1 MSQENV
7 EIVRGARIALPPHS
21 ERASRRRTLGER
33 LFVRFPAFSRL
44 LADAFMRLP
53 TRSRLRRL
61 MVARFVSRA
70 YAAANRRDF
79 DLVLVGWDPGSE
91 YHPSGD
97 LMPPDLETVFYGHE
111 GYLQLWRYWLDAF
124 EDIRWDPEEILD
136 LGDRLL
142 VTAQQ
147 RGHGSGSGVAVSEPV
162 YQLFKLRRGLVIR
175 QEDFLDRS
183 KALQAAGLRDGS
195 NSSR

>member
-1 MSQENV
+1 MSR
-7 EIVRGARIALPPHS
+7 IVLPPPS
-21 ERASRRRTLGER
+21 EGASQRRSLDER
-33 LFVRFPAFSRL
+33 LFVRFPALYRR

-53 TRSRLRRL
+53 PSRLRRS
-61 MVARFVSRA
+61 MVAHRVGRA

-79 DLVLVGWDPGSE
+79 DVVLVGWDPASE

-97 LMPPDLETVFYGHE
+97 LMPPDLEPVFHGHE

-124 EDIRWDPEEILD
+124 EDIRWDPEEMLD
-136 LGDRLL
+136 FGDTFL

-147 RGHGSGSGVAVSEPV
+147 RGHGSGSGVAVSKPV
-162 YQLFKLRRGLVIR
+162 FQLFKLRRGLVVR

-183 KALQAAGLRDGS
+183 KALEAAGLRE
-195 NSSR
+195 